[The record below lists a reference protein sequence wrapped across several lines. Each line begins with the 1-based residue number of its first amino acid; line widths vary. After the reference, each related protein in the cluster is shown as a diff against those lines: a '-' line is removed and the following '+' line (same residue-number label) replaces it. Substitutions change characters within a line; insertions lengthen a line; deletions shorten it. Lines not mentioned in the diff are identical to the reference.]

1 MTTFL
6 QTTFPEAVVAGANAR
21 RHQKRVIMKTT
32 KLAKHRKSKK
42 KKTTSKGGAIV
53 LFHTNAHRHVCRSF
67 QIDFLA
73 HLPDLILVTT
83 CL

>member
-42 KKTTSKGGAIV
+42 DDIERGCDRPLSHKRTPTRVS
-53 LFHTNAHRHVCRSF
+53 LLSN
-67 QIDFLA
+67 
-73 HLPDLILVTT
+73 
-83 CL
+83 